1 MTAQIEGKSESGPI
15 RMGPA
20 TDTPL
25 GFEHG
30 EVDDESREPA
40 RGGPSGHHR
49 SNYYE
54 ISIEYMRNFS

>member
-15 RMGPA
+15 RMGAA

-30 EVDDESREPA
+30 EVDAESREPE
-40 RGGPSGHHR
+40 RGGPSGHQK

-54 ISIEYMRNFS
+54 FNIEYMRKFC